1 MASLKTLFTGIKVP
15 KPDEATQQ
23 AQLRQAKQA
32 RDKTREEKRELAG
45 RDKVLAARS
54 SGPSTLFAAS
64 AAGSKAALGG

>member
-1 MASLKTLFTGIKVP
+1 MATLKTLFTGIDVP
-15 KPDEATQQ
+15 KPDEGAKQ

-64 AAGSKAALGG
+64 QAGSKASLGA